1 MTIRSSSPT
10 LGHISGQNYNLK
22 RHMHPSVH
30 CSTIYNSQGMEAT
43 YLSIN
48 RGTAKEDMVHMYS
61 GILLSHKKEQT
72 WVICRDVDG
81 L

>member
-1 MTIRSSSPT
+1 
-10 LGHISGQNYNLK
+10 
-22 RHMHPSVH
+22 MHPSVH